1 MPLFKGNRISNVELI
16 RSLKLLDL
24 GALMTLW
31 DLAMLDNYFWILIYE
46 FLALLCG
53 IHACVDFILLE
64 IKSGVLFAITLLSLL
79 GLFDI

>member
-1 MPLFKGNRISNVELI
+1 M
-16 RSLKLLDL
+16 
-24 GALMTLW
+24 W